1 MNQPTFAALLCQAFE
16 GGSRANGLLQTQKLP
31 EGYIV
36 DIVRTLKLAPIQVI
50 AFLWGFAKSSF
61 PGVVAESISLLKR
74 TLPDVTS
81 VADLSDELL
90 QQILHTVAF
99 TSVCIW
105 IVF

>member
-36 DIVRTLKLAPIQVI
+36 DI
-50 AFLWGFAKSSF
+50 GFAKSSF